1 MMWLDYTINSGPNGF
16 TVVGDWPGEVMGLD
30 KEGNLGSKSQP
41 LYQPGDVFVVNENGW
56 LIKQNQEKE

>member
-1 MMWLDYTINSGPNGF
+1 MWVDYTINSGPGGF

-30 KEGNLGSKSQP
+30 RDGNPGSKSQP

-56 LIKQNQEKE
+56 LIKQNQEQE